1 MVDMSF
7 EVSVKVDIM
16 LKKHSSL
23 DRNICVTYNIYR
35 FSMLWRDVTM

>member
-1 MVDMSF
+1 MLLVVSVGAVAMEEDMSF

-23 DRNICVTYNIYR
+23 DRNICV
-35 FSMLWRDVTM
+35 